1 MAKEGAHREEDG
13 AHRISRTKEDA
24 PLKNLILLAWMF
36 AMLGLAACNTTRG
49 AGEDVE
55 ATGEGI
61 QDAAEDVEEEI
72 ENEGARM

>member
-1 MAKEGAHREEDG
+1 MAKAGTHNKEDV
-13 AHRISRTKEDA
+13 RSVFNDKEDA

-36 AMLGLAACNTTRG
+36 VMLGLAACNTTRG

-72 ENEGARM
+72 ENEATRM

>member
-1 MAKEGAHREEDG
+1 MTKAGTHNEEDV
-13 AHRISRTKEDA
+13 RSVINDKEDA

-36 AMLGLAACNTTRG
+36 VMFGLAACNTTRG

-72 ENEGARM
+72 ENEATRM